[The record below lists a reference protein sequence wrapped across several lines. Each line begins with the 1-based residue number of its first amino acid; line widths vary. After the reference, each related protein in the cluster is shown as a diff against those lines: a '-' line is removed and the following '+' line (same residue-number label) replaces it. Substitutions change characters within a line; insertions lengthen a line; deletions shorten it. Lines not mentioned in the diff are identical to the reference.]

1 MELFCITI
9 AWIFGIIWGLYFKIS
24 IAFFVV
30 PVIFIG
36 IYLSRKKKI
45 KKYFIWLLISLV
57 ISNLQITL
65 LEKSFSEKYKNI
77 GENLEIVGTV
87 ISNPI
92 DKEYK
97 NQYTLKVEKID
108 ENKKYQ
114 NTNLQLNVKKEKEN
128 LSYGDKIII
137 KGIDFV

>member
-97 NQYTLKVEKID
+97 NQYTLKVEKIR
-108 ENKKYQ
+108 
-114 NTNLQLNVKKEKEN
+114 
-128 LSYGDKIII
+128 
-137 KGIDFV
+137 

>member
-36 IYLSRKKKI
+36 ILSRKKKI
-45 KKYFIWLLISLV
+45 KKYFIWFLISLV

-92 DKEYK
+92 DKKYK

-114 NTNLQLNVKKEKEN
+114 KTTKDVRIGTGKIKK
-128 LSYGDKIII
+128 
-137 KGIDFV
+137 

>member
-77 GENLEIVGTV
+77 GEVEEYIDLIPILDKLYYDVDKFLE
-87 ISNPI
+87 PI
-92 DKEYK
+92 KE
-97 NQYTLKVEKID
+97 VKID
-108 ENKKYQ
+108 YAA
-114 NTNLQLNVKKEKEN
+114 
-128 LSYGDKIII
+128 
-137 KGIDFV
+137 